1 MLMQVQN
8 KLKKNTKKIKLEIV
22 AKLIFKK
29 NKNCDKSLFIFLLK
43 LERQKNPLGLWKL
56 KALGQLI
63 INYICFK

>member
-43 LERQKNPLGLWKL
+43 LERQKNPLGL
-56 KALGQLI
+56 
-63 INYICFK
+63 